1 MYIPK
6 ATCGNRVN
14 FVFAWEQGSAAV
26 PVNVREASREVFLTI
41 MSIPLQFHHK
51 QFEEL
56 TYEGLIDNEK
66 YKLSSARAT

>member
-1 MYIPK
+1 MRTPK
-6 ATCGNRVN
+6 ATCGNRAN

-26 PVNVREASREVFLTI
+26 PINVREASHEVFLKI

-56 TYEGLIDNEK
+56 TYEELKDNEE